1 MLNLVNR
8 ENWRLILGER
18 RTVIYKNGT
27 SPTND
32 KYRYEAID
40 PIYVLPNSNI
50 LLVGSQSNSA
60 KKYWYLGARISQYL
74 YVSPS
79 SNANFIRG
87 VEAQEQRRIRLNNL
101 TLVSFKDYG
110 IYPYVLAIEIPY
122 WLEDAYVEVWE
133 YNQVISDSVQLVNIE
148 GLYQRLE
155 RIEDKINHL
164 SINPQQ
170 TQSSINF
177 STGFNDSDSSGSLG
191 II

>member
-1 MLNLVNR
+1 MLNLANR

-60 KKYWYLGARISQYL
+60 KKYWYLGARISQYF

-79 SNANFIRG
+79 SNANFIQG

-110 IYPYVLAIEIPY
+110 IYPYVLAIEVPY

-133 YNQVISDSVQLVNIE
+133 YNQIVSDLNQQFNIQE
-148 GLYQRLE
+148 IEQRLD
-155 RIEDKINHL
+155 RIEYKIDN
-164 SINPQQ
+164 QYM
-170 TQSSINF
+170 T
-177 STGFNDSDSSGSLG
+177 
-191 II
+191 